1 MPLEASM
8 GSGSSKTAKTKPAG
22 SDGDRAPASA
32 APAAELPLESPVNA
46 AHIDARAAAHDGPGD
61 DGQRCVVYLGASAP
75 VHATHTNLIQSLLD
89 EGFDRVFIFIL
100 RWSPDRAGVT
110 AEAGAAQLA
119 KWLLSFQAEGN
130 ARTKPTSPPCVCM
143 YCIVCMHMCRHVL
156 TGSVHPPSRSR
167 MRPRDCVRN

>member
-130 ARTKPTSPPCVCM
+130 ARTKPTSPPLCV
-143 YCIVCMHMCRHVL
+143 HVL
-156 TGSVHPPSRSR
+156 HCVHAYVQACSERECAPTKP
-167 MRPRDCVRN
+167 RPHAATRLCA